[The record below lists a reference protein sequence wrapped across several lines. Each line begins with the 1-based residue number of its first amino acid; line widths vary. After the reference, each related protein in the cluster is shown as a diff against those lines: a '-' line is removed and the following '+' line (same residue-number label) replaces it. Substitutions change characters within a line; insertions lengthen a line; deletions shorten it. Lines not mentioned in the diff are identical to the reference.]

1 MALQHGCCG
10 STLVAQGGLHVCIEF
25 MCVHG
30 LPSTG
35 IVPDVDVRA
44 CVHALSPDGMQ
55 ASDSGVLGMHVCRC
69 LNISKYCLG
78 GTKVS
83 LQDHHEAAF
92 VRRSEVSSLEVA
104 VRVPRSGRT
113 DCTETQWIAVV
124 KRSRQTNA
132 RRS

>member
-83 LQDHHEAAF
+83 LQDHHEAAQEGLLSKTCPDEGGGSDRPRF
-92 VRRSEVSSLEVA
+92 TAAPRAHTAHARESS
-104 VRVPRSGRT
+104 
-113 DCTETQWIAVV
+113 
-124 KRSRQTNA
+124 
-132 RRS
+132 